1 MKIIDFIH
9 LRPLLCRARTKCFVI
24 TLCLTCFFALPSL
37 AQSQRYSGIFKNE
50 KVRVV
55 LESVQKSTGV
65 KFVYNAAL
73 INNSTI
79 VTITAENETVDNFL
93 RRVLNPLGLE
103 FIWQDGVAVIRRKNV
118 NNSKKI
124 NISGYVTDTEKE
136 PLAGVN
142 VVVAG
147 TTIGVITDS
156 QGKYVISANQDCVM
170 KFSFIGMES
179 QFVPCNNREII
190 DVVMKEDMR
199 VMNDA
204 VVTGYQTINRNQL
217 TSSITTIKM
226 DEIKTPGVTTLD
238 QMLEGRVPG
247 MIFMKNSGQ
256 VGAAPKL
263 RIRGTSTILGNR
275 EPLWVLDG
283 IVLADPV
290 NVDPQQINDPDF
302 VNLLGNAI
310 SGLNPDDIE
319 QIDVLKDASA
329 TALYGAKAGNGVIVI
344 STKKGKSGRPT
355 ISYSGTTT
363 YTRRPQYS
371 DRSIY
376 MMNSAERMD
385 VSKELVD
392 RKMYYNNVS
401 QWSGYEQALQDYYRG
416 KITYAEFK
424 SQSDYYASI
433 NTDWLGMLCRNAI
446 SHNHTLSLSGG
457 TANIKYYA
465 SLGYSNENGVIKS
478 EKSNRYSTTLN
489 VTANYDK
496 FNVQFSL
503 LGNYSERVY
512 IPADLGVMNYAYNM
526 SRTMPAYNEDG
537 SPFYYPKA
545 NTTGMIIYNYNIMNE
560 INNCEDSS
568 TGNGLNMR
576 TQIRYNV
583 LPSLNID
590 GLLSYGIT
598 NNTRETYYTKNSYY
612 VFNLRGDQ
620 TERWDQCPVGGEF
633 SRNESTNHSYTARLQ
648 ANYSKLFGTHQ
659 SHLVSASAGIEVK
672 SNENKAFDIT
682 RRGYFNEFGGYFDAV
697 PTKYSGYYGQWM
709 STKKALGINTRQLN
723 NELSWYATAGY
734 GWKDRY
740 VFNIHMRGEQ
750 SNLFGSRANSE
761 FMPIWAV
768 SGRWNMKKDVL
779 KNVSWIDDIALR
791 ASWGWQ
797 GNMLPGQTSRMIMQ
811 MSTLNNPVFNS
822 GYATISK
829 YPNPDLRWE
838 RTSSSNLSV
847 DFALF
852 QNKVRGSVSYFYKHT
867 SDAFLTKTIS
877 EINGINQYVVNG
889 GTLENQ
895 GFELA
900 LSFTPIDNANLGGSS
915 RGFVWRVDPQIGQVL
930 NKVLNR
936 AINNKTHILR
946 DEVTYN
952 DFLSGNIE
960 LAGKPIS
967 TFYSY
972 RYKGLSPVDGSPVFY
987 GSENELSAEY
997 MLKYSQMKREDV
1009 YMAVME
1015 ESGTREPYIQGG
1027 ISNYFG
1033 YRNFGVSFN
1042 LTYSLGNK
1050 IRLMKIC
1057 SGYSSN
1063 IIYPQ
1068 QNLRKEFTKRW
1079 RKPGDEAY
1087 TDIPGLS
1094 ASNAVNSP
1102 WWNVYPATQYSFG
1115 GTVYDM
1121 YDNSN
1126 LRVVS
1131 GDYLKLQSL
1140 SFRYNIAE
1148 NIAKKMGVQS
1158 AYISLSGTNLFTICN
1173 KRLKGQD
1180 PTQSG
1185 STPNI
1190 NLSERPTFSLNINFT
1205 L

>member
-1 MKIIDFIH
+1 MCH
-9 LRPLLCRARTKCFVI
+9 VRTKCFVL
-24 TLCLTCFFALPSL
+24 TLGLICFFTLPSL
-37 AQSQRYSGIFKNE
+37 AQSQRYSGTFRNE
-50 KVRVV
+50 NVRVV
-55 LESVQKSTGV
+55 LESIQKSTGV

-73 INNSTI
+73 INNSNL
-79 VTITAENETVDNFL
+79 ITTTAKDETVDSFL
-93 RRVLNPLGLE
+93 RRILTPIGIDFV
-103 FIWQDGVAVIRRKNV
+103 WQDGVAVLRRKV
-118 NNSKKI
+118 ADANNKKI
-124 NISGYVTDTEKE
+124 NISGYVNDSENY
-136 PLAGVN
+136 PLVGVSVM
-142 VVVAG
+142 VVG
-147 TTIGVITDS
+147 TTIGATTDS
-156 QGKYVISANQDCVM
+156 QGKYTICANQDCAI

-179 QFVPCNNREII
+179 QIVPCNHREII
-190 DVVMKEDMR
+190 DVVLKEDVR
-199 VMNDA
+199 VMEDA
-204 VVTGYQTINRNQL
+204 VVTGYQTIHRSQL
-217 TSSITTIKM
+217 TSAVTTLKM
-226 DEIKTPGVTTLD
+226 DDIRTPGVTTLD
-238 QMLEGRVPG
+238 QMIEGRIPG

-344 STKKGKSGRPT
+344 STKKGKTGRPT
-355 ISYSGTTT
+355 ISYSGTGTFT
-363 YTRRPQYS
+363 SRPHYS

-392 RKMYYNNVS
+392 RKMYYNNIT
-401 QWSGYEQALQDYYRG
+401 QWSGYEQAIQDYYRG

-433 NTDWLGMLCRNAI
+433 NTDWLGMLCKNVF
-446 SHNHTLSLSGG
+446 SNNHTLSLSGG

-465 SLGYSNENGVIKS
+465 SLGYSNENGVIKG
-478 EKSNRYSTTLN
+478 EKNNRYSTTLN
-489 VTANYDK
+489 VTGNYGK

-503 LGNYSERVY
+503 LGNYSEREY
-512 IPADLGVMNYAYNM
+512 LPADLGVMNYAYNM
-526 SRTMPAYNEDG
+526 SRTMPAYNSDG
-537 SPFYYPKA
+537 SLFYYPRT
-545 NTTGMIIYNYNIMNE
+545 NSSGLIYNYNIMNE
-560 INNCEDSS
+560 IKNSGDAS

-583 LPSLNID
+583 LPYLNID
-590 GLLSYGIT
+590 GLLSYNIA
-598 NNTRETYYTKNSYY
+598 NNTRETYYTKDTYHT
-612 VFNLRGDQ
+612 FNLRGDQ
-620 TERWDQCPVGGEF
+620 TERWDLCPVGGEY
-633 SRNESTNHSYTARLQ
+633 SRSENTNNSYTGRLQ
-648 ANYSKLFGTHQ
+648 ANYTKLLGASM
-659 SHLVSASAGIEVK
+659 SHLITASAGIEIK
-672 SNENKAFDIT
+672 STENKGFDMT
-682 RRGYFNEFGGYFDAV
+682 RRGYFTDYGGYFDMV
-697 PTKYSGYYGQWM
+697 PTKYSGYYNQWM
-709 STKKALGINTRQLN
+709 ATKPALGFRTRQLN
-723 NELSWYATAGY
+723 NELAWYATAGY

-740 VFNIHMRGEQ
+740 LFNIHLRGEQ
-750 SNLFGSRANSE
+750 SNLFGSRANNE
-761 FMPIWAV
+761 FMPIWAL

-779 KNVSWIDDIALR
+779 KDVSWIDDISVR

-811 MSTLNNPVFNS
+811 MSTLTNNIFNS
-822 GYATISK
+822 GYANISK

-852 QNKVRGSVSYFYKHT
+852 NNKIRGSVAYFYKHT

-895 GFELA
+895 GFELS
-900 LSFTPIDNANLGGSS
+900 LSFTPIDNANLGGTS
-915 RGFVWRVDPQIGQVL
+915 RGFVWRLDPQIGQVL

-936 AINNKTHILR
+936 AINNKTHVLR
-946 DEVTYN
+946 DEITYN
-952 DFLSGNIE
+952 DFLSGNVE
-960 LAGKPIS
+960 LSGKPIS

-972 RYKGLSPVDGSPVFY
+972 RYKGLSKVDGSPLFY
-987 GSENELSAEY
+987 GCEDELSQEY
-997 MLKYSQMKREDV
+997 MQKYATMKREDV

-1015 ESGTREPYIQGG
+1015 ESGAREPYIQGG

-1033 YRNFGVSFN
+1033 YRNFGLSFN

-1050 IRLMKIC
+1050 VRLMKIC
-1057 SGYSSN
+1057 SGYATN
-1063 IIYPQ
+1063 VIYPQ
-1068 QNLRKEFTKRW
+1068 QNLRKEFTERW
-1079 RKPGDEAY
+1079 RKPGDELY

-1094 ASNAVNSP
+1094 SNNTVNTP
-1102 WWNVYPATQYSFG
+1102 WWNVYPATAYSFG

-1140 SFRYNIAE
+1140 SFRYNVSEKIT
-1148 NIAKKMGVQS
+1148 KKIGVQS

-1173 KRLKGQD
+1173 SKLKGQD

-1190 NLSERPTFSLNINFT
+1190 NIAVQPTYSLNINFT